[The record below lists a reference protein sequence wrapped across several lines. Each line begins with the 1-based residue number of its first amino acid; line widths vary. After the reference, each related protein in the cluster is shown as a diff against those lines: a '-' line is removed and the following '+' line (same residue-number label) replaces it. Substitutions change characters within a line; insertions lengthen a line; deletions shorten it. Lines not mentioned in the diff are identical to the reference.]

1 MYSDYRGVGDPKG
14 LVQIARYISHAVAGY
29 TGLHAHVFPKDGAAT
44 TFTELSK
51 LTSYLHQEGFSETTV
66 SQAAQYWRL
75 FSRQ

>member
-14 LVQIARYISHAVAGY
+14 LVQIARDIPHAVAGY

-44 TFTELSK
+44 AFTNLRK
-51 LTSYLHQEGFSETTV
+51 LKSYLRQEGFSEITV
-66 SQAAQYWRL
+66 SQAAQYWRS